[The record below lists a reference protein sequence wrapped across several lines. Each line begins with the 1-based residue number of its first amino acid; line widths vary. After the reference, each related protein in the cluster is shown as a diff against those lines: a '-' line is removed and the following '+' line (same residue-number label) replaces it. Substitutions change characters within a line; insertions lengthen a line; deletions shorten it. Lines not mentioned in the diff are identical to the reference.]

1 MMNERPQAPI
11 ETPKVRRETP
21 QSPPSNSQR
30 RLAAAALGG
39 ALLIALVAS
48 VVILGAGSAGP
59 RPNAGSTSTIGYT
72 SRESSST
79 STSSTST
86 STSSRTSTT
95 PSPPVPPAL
104 AAVSSYWEAIARH
117 DFAAAYAIL
126 APGAVPQSEAQ
137 WVAREQETG
146 IQGVRFAGRVA
157 SATASAASVVVLS
170 LITRDRE
177 FGCRRWTGTYQ
188 LTNRDRRWMIVQ
200 ADLTPI
206 PCSVG

>member
-11 ETPKVRRETP
+11 ETPEVRRETP

-86 STSSRTSTT
+86 STSSRTSTA

-126 APGAVPQSEAQ
+126 APGAVPQTEGQ
-137 WVAREQETG
+137 WASAEQSTG
-146 IQGVRFAGRVA
+146 VESVRFKGEVGDA
-157 SATASAASVVVLS
+157 SDNHATITVVS
-170 LITRDRE
+170 LVTVDRR
-177 FGCRRWTGTYQ
+177 FGCRSWSGTYE
-188 LTNRDRRWMIVQ
+188 LSSEHGRWLIAR
-200 ADLTPI
+200 ADITPR
-206 PCSVG
+206 PCTAA